1 MTQESLRIV
10 LVEDSEIDADLIR
23 LAVER
28 GGLAAE
34 IRRVDSEAALLES
47 LGWPPNLVIA
57 DFNLPQ
63 FDGLRVVELV
73 KASGRKIPVIVVSG
87 ALGEEAAV
95 EVVRS
100 GALDFLLKDRLT
112 RLPAAIRQALEH
124 ARLELEAEASRQ
136 ALAESQRVLAT
147 LASNLP
153 GMAYRCANDAAW
165 TMLYVSD
172 GCFLVTGYDRAELE
186 ANRVVSYGDLVHP
199 DDRDQLWAK
208 CQASLAARKP
218 CANEYRIIHRSGA
231 IRWVSENARG
241 VYDEAGRLTHIEG
254 FVQDVTERKS
264 AVEALR
270 RSEDMYR
277 TLVTT
282 SPDAIVVAGL
292 DGRVR
297 FASMQAR
304 RLFDF
309 GLDSD
314 PANIV
319 IFDHVAPVDRAR
331 ASSNFRRIL
340 SDGVITSN
348 VYRMRRASGTE
359 FDGEV
364 NSSMIL
370 GSNGAADGL
379 MVITRDV
386 TARREAEE
394 ALRESE
400 ARFSTVFHE
409 NPVGTALSR
418 LSDGVFVDANNT
430 FLEIFGFERDEIIGR
445 TSEQTQTWIDRQQ
458 REEILARLTE
468 HHVVRN
474 VEVRHRRKDGREID
488 LLTSLALI
496 EVGSE
501 RYVLGML
508 IDNSQAKKAVETLR
522 ESEERFRQVVESIHE
537 VFWMVDVATDRVIYV
552 SPGFEKIW
560 ARSCAAVLSER
571 GVWVESIHPE
581 DRARVMAAAREK
593 QTAGRYDEQ
602 YRINRPDGAVR
613 WIHDKAFPVRDAA
626 GAVVRLVGIAED
638 ITERKSLEQQFL
650 RVQRLESIG
659 TLASGI
665 AHDLNNILAPIMMSA
680 PLLRWN
686 LPPAEEEKL
695 LGTIETSARRGSD
708 LVRQL
713 LTFGKGAEGNRA
725 VIQPDRLV
733 RDIVKV
739 AQQTFAK
746 NIRVV
751 TQAKSPVWNVRG
763 DPTQLNQVLLNLCV
777 NSRDAMPDGG
787 VLTVEVENAALD
799 DNQVAMMPGARAGDY
814 VLFRVTDTGFGIPAD
829 VIDKIFDPF
838 FTTKEAGKGTG
849 LGLATVAGIVKGHA
863 GFVTVRS
870 EPNRGTSFGIYVPAE
885 RDENARADSEVSVQP
900 AARGSGELVLVV
912 EDEENIREVLRET
925 LARHGYQ
932 VLLANDGADATA
944 RYAQSGRQIRLVI
957 TDLDM
962 PIMDGVAMIRVL
974 KRMNPAVR
982 IMVSSGV
989 ASAASRADARRAE
1002 LRDLGVETI
1011 LVKPYTSDD
1020 LLRAVATLLKS

>member
-1 MTQESLRIV
+1 MTSRTLQVV
-10 LVEDSEIDADLIR
+10 LVEDSAIDADLIR
-23 LAVER
+23 LTLER
-28 GGLAAE
+28 GDVAAE
-34 IRRVDSEAALLES
+34 IRRVDTEAALTES
-47 LGWPPNLVIA
+47 LGWPPDIVIA

-63 FDGLRVVELV
+63 FDGLRVLEVV
-73 KASGRKIPVIVVSG
+73 KATGKRIPVIVVSG

-95 EVVRS
+95 AVVRS
-100 GALDFLLKDRLT
+100 GALDFLLKDRLA
-112 RLPAAIRQALEH
+112 RLPAAIRQALERT
-124 ARLELEAEASRQ
+124 RLEREAAESRQ

-153 GMAYRCANDAAW
+153 GMAYRCANDENW
-165 TMLYVSD
+165 TMLYASE
-172 GCFLVTGYDRAELE
+172 GCRLVTGYERAELE
-186 ANRVVSYGDLVHP
+186 GNQATSYGNLVHP
-199 DDRDQLWAK
+199 EDRDALWAK
-208 CQASLAARKP
+208 CQASLAARTP
-218 CANEYRIIHRSGA
+218 CLNEYRIVHRSGEV
-231 IRWVSENARG
+231 RWVSESARG
-241 VYDEAGRLTHIEG
+241 VYDETGTLTHIEG

-264 AVEALR
+264 AVEKLR

-309 GLDSD
+309 GLDTD
-314 PANIV
+314 PANLV
-319 IFDHVAPVDRAR
+319 IFDYVAAPDRAR
-331 ASSNFRRIL
+331 ASANFRRIL
-340 SDGVITSN
+340 SEGVITSN
-348 VYRMRRASGTE
+348 VYRMRRNGGAE

-364 NSSMIL
+364 NSSLIL
-370 GSNGAADGL
+370 DSTGNADGL

-400 ARFSTVFHE
+400 SRFSTVFHE

-418 LSDGVFVDANNT
+418 LRDGVFVDANEA
-430 FLEIFGFERDEIIGR
+430 FVDMFGYTREEIIGR
-445 TSEQTQTWIDRQQ
+445 TSEQLGTWIDRQQ
-458 REEILARLTE
+458 RVAILAELTE
-468 HHVVRN
+468 HRVVRN
-474 VEVRHRRKDGREID
+474 VEIRHRRKDGQVID

-508 IDNSQAKKAVETLR
+508 IDNSAAKQAVSTLR

-537 VFWMVDVATDRVIYV
+537 VFWMVDVATDQVIYV
-552 SPGFEKIW
+552 SPGYEKIW
-560 ARSCAAVLSER
+560 ARSCASVIEDRSA
-571 GVWVESIHPE
+571 WADSIHPD
-581 DRARVMAAAREK
+581 DRTRVVAAAREK
-593 QTAGRYDEQ
+593 QASGRYDEQ
-602 YRINRPDGAVR
+602 YRITRPDGTIR
-613 WIHDKAFPVRDAA
+613 WIHDKAFPVRNAA
-626 GAVVRLVGIAED
+626 GAAVRIVGIAED
-638 ITERKSLEQQFL
+638 ITERRSLEQQIL

-686 LPPAEEEKL
+686 LPPAEVEKL

-713 LTFGKGAEGNRA
+713 LTFGKGAEGQRA
-725 VIQPDRLV
+725 LV
-733 RDIVKV
+733 QADQLVLEIVKV

-751 TQAKSPVWNVRG
+751 TQAKSPVWSVRG

-777 NSRDAMPDGG
+777 NSRDAMPEGG
-787 VLTVEVENAALD
+787 VLTVEVENATLD
-799 DNQVAMMPGARAGDY
+799 ENQVAMMPGARTGDY
-814 VLFRVTDTGFGIPAD
+814 VLLRVTDTGTGIAPD

-870 EPNRGTSFGIYVPAE
+870 EPNRGTTFCIYLPAE
-885 RDENARADSEVSVQP
+885 RDATAAVVAAESPRP
-900 AARGSGELVLVV
+900 AVRGNGELLLVV

-925 LARHGYQ
+925 LTRHGYQ

-944 RYAQSGRQIRLVI
+944 RYAQSGRQIRVVI

-962 PIMDGVAMIRVL
+962 PIMDGLGMIRVL

-982 IMVSSGV
+982 VMVSSGV
-989 ASAASRADARRAE
+989 ATAASRVDARRAE
-1002 LRDLGVETI
+1002 LRNLGVETV

-1020 LLRAVATLLKS
+1020 LLRAVAAMINP